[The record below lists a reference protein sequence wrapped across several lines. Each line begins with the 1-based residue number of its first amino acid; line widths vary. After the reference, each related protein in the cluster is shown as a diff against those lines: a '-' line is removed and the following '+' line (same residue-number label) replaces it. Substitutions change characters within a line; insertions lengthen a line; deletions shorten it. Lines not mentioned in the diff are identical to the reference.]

1 MTKNQIQARLI
12 ERGSNFRRFA
22 LAHGYQP
29 RTVQQAVSRYA
40 DSGKLPRGIL
50 TYKILRDLSCAIG
63 QPVVEGLA
71 GLTE

>member
-29 RTVQQAVSRYA
+29 RSVQQAVTRYA
-40 DSGKLPRGIL
+40 NSGKTPRGIL
-50 TYKILRDLSCAIG
+50 TYKILRDLSVVIG
-63 QPVVEGLA
+63 EPVIDGLDE
-71 GLTE
+71 LTQ